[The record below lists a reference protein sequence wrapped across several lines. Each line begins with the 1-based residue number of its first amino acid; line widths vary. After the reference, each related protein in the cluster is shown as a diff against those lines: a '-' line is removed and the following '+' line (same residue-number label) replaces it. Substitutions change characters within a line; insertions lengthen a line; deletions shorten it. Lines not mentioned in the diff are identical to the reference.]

1 MSRKRRPYT
10 SLQDWM
16 ERTGKNQDELAQLT
30 GIGRSFISK
39 ILTGGRMC
47 SMQNAL
53 KLHRVT
59 GVPIERMWKYGEKHD
74 ATEQTDTTPQVVITE

>member
-1 MSRKRRPYT
+1 MSRKRKPYT

-16 ERTGKNQDELAQLT
+16 ERTGKSQADLAQLT
-30 GIGRSFISK
+30 GINRTFLSK

-53 KLHRVT
+53 KLHSVT
-59 GVPIERMWKYGEKHD
+59 GVPIERMWKYGAKHD
-74 ATEQTDTTPQVVITE
+74 ATEQPDTTPQVVTTE